1 MHDRSYK
8 QPVRRTSI
16 LAERQAPLRARYAHD
31 PASATIV
38 KRARTGPADGRD
50 PFHGTV
56 VAENAADP
64 GQPYGVVWRYGVD
77 EAIGGRHDAPNPGEL
92 LCAALA
98 ACADLSVRMIAD
110 LLRVQLD
117 ELEVEVTGDLDVR
130 GTLDVDRSVAVGFQ
144 RLALAVRVQAA
155 PETPPGRIDRLAVA
169 AERACVVLDTLRR
182 GVPVDV
188 TFDTAPVATERL
200 REHEKARNA

>member
-1 MHDRSYK
+1 MHDRTYK
-8 QPVRRTSI
+8 DRKRDASVV
-16 LAERQAPLRARYAHD
+16 AERQAPLRARYAQH
-31 PASATIV
+31 PGAALIV

-56 VAENAADP
+56 VAENAAR
-64 GQPYGVVWRYGVD
+64 PYGVAWRYGVD
-77 EAIGGRHDAPNPGEL
+77 ESIGGLHDAPNPGEL

-98 ACADLSVRMIAD
+98 ACADVSVRMIAD

-144 RLALAVRVQAA
+144 RLALAIRARPA
-155 PETPPGRIDRLAVA
+155 PETPQGRIDRLAVA
-169 AERACVVLDTLRR
+169 AEQACVVLDTLRR
-182 GVPVDV
+182 GVPVDAS
-188 TFDTAPVATERL
+188 FDVAPQVITRA
-200 REHEKARNA
+200 

>member
-8 QPVRRTSI
+8 NPMHELSV
-16 LAERQAPLRARYAHD
+16 AKRQAPLRARYAQH
-31 PASATIV
+31 PAAATIV
-38 KRARTGPADGRD
+38 KRARTEPADGRD
-50 PFHGTV
+50 PYHGTV
-56 VAENAADP
+56 AAENAADP
-64 GQPYGVVWRYGVD
+64 GKPYGVVWRYGVD
-77 EAIGGRHDAPNPGEL
+77 EAIGGLHDAPNPGEL

-98 ACADLSVRMIAD
+98 ACADASVRMIAD

-117 ELEVEVTGDLDVR
+117 EVEVEVTGELDVR

-144 RLALAVRVQAA
+144 HLALAVRVHAA
-155 PETPPGRIDRLAVA
+155 PETPHGRIDRLAVA

-188 TFDTAPVATERL
+188 TFDTAPVGTGRS
-200 REHEKARNA
+200 RDHEEARSA